1 MSRWDKHR
9 IVVDLDRFTVCTQ
22 LNIILDR
29 DLAANRP
36 DPVRILDVGNMTS
49 HSHHTDRANSTGGA
63 YGLASKITKQDVRGC
78 LSPAVLPRDC
88 HNITC
93 TLY

>member
-1 MSRWDKHR
+1 
-9 IVVDLDRFTVCTQ
+9 
-22 LNIILDR
+22 
-29 DLAANRP
+29 
-36 DPVRILDVGNMTS
+36 MTS

-78 LSPAVLPRDC
+78 LSPAVLLGDC